1 MRGRA
6 AAAILAVACAAGAC
20 TLEKLPP
27 IVMVRH
33 AEAARVKRVVLLP
46 TECGSFLCQGLDQLV
61 AGELS
66 FRGYEVVDLQRIN
79 AIERQRTEVQVSWA
93 STVHGVES
101 SEGTRRVE
109 VRGPTLSDV
118 DVWTLRDEL
127 KTMGV
132 DSIVRVRTAEI
143 WGKPARVAALVR
155 VTRAD
160 DARLVASALCEVEIG
175 TFDTYQHGAERSTRC
190 ALAEVLR

>member
-1 MRGRA
+1 
-6 AAAILAVACAAGAC
+6 
-20 TLEKLPP
+20 
-27 IVMVRH
+27 
-33 AEAARVKRVVLLP
+33 
-46 TECGSFLCQGLDQLV
+46 
-61 AGELS
+61 
-66 FRGYEVVDLQRIN
+66 
-79 AIERQRTEVQVSWA
+79 
-93 STVHGVES
+93 
-101 SEGTRRVE
+101 
-109 VRGPTLSDV
+109 
-118 DVWTLRDEL
+118 VWTLRDEL

-190 ALAEVLR
+190 ALAKVLR

>member
-1 MRGRA
+1 MTRA
-6 AAAILAVACAAGAC
+6 ALLVLAVAWLAGAC

-27 IVMVRH
+27 IVMVRDG
-33 AEAARVKRVVLLP
+33 EPSPVKRLVLLP
-46 TECGSFLCQGLDQLV
+46 AECESALCTGLDQLV

-66 FRGYEVVDLQRIN
+66 FRGYEVVDLQRLN
-79 AIERQRTEVQVSWA
+79 AIERKRTEVQVSWT
-93 STVHGVES
+93 SKVNGVES
-101 SEGTRRVE
+101 SRTSRRVE

-127 KTMGV
+127 KAMHV

-143 WGKPARVAALVR
+143 VAKPARVVALVR

-160 DARLVASALCEVEIG
+160 DARLVASALCELEVG
-175 TFDTYQHGAERSTRC
+175 AFDTYQEGAERSTRC
-190 ALAEVLR
+190 ALAKVLR